1 MANLLK
7 IKRGTRAQLN
17 AAVTNNTLNLGEP
30 YLITD
35 ENRIAIGTGSNSFTD
50 FAKLA
55 EVQAIDADLT
65 AISSLTGTGFL
76 KRTGDSTWI
85 LDTNTYLTAESDTL
99 DTVTGRGA
107 TTSNAVTFSGGA
119 TVGSSGLKINGSTS
133 GTVTLTAPAAAGT
146 TAISFPA
153 TSGTVALVSQ
163 IPTVNNG
170 TLTLQVGAAGATNTT
185 VTVGTGTGYSANTS
199 TNTTYSVS
207 VGPALTALAAAM
219 TGAGTGFLRKNG
231 ADTFTLDTNTY
242 LTAES
247 DTLATVTGRGATTNT
262 AVTLSGGATLGSSG
276 LKINGLTSGTATIV
290 APAVASTPT
299 LTLPTATGTLALTS
313 DIPTVNNG
321 ALTLN
326 IGAAAASGS
335 AVTISAGT
343 GFTANASASSIYSV
357 SVGPALT
364 ALATIMSTAGAGFIK
379 RGATAD
385 TYTIDTNTYL
395 TGNQTITLSGDVSG
409 SGTTAITVTL
419 ANSGVVANTY
429 TKVAV
434 DAKGRVTSG
443 SSLVASDIPTLT
455 ASKISDFDTQVRT
468 SSVAQLAPP
477 VAPLPMNSQRIT
489 GLADPTS
496 AQDAAT
502 KNYVDSVAQGLEVKQ
517 SARVATTA
525 NITLS
530 GTQTIDGVAVVAGDR
545 VIVKNQTTASQNGIY
560 VVAAGAW
567 SRSTDADTWNELI
580 SAFTFVEE
588 GTANADTGWVCTVNA
603 GGTLGTTN
611 VTFAQFSGAGTYVAG
626 NGLTLS
632 GNTFAVGGTTNRIS
646 VSADNV
652 DIDANYVG
660 QTSITTLGTISTGT
674 WNATTISV
682 AKGGIGLT
690 SAVVGLLKG
699 DGTSYSAAVAGTD
712 YLTPDSTIDGG
723 TF

>member
-17 AAVTNNTLNLGEP
+17 AAVTGNTLNLGEP

-35 ENRIAIGTGSNSFTD
+35 ENRIAIGTGSNSYAD
-50 FAKLA
+50 FAKLE

-65 AISSLTGTGFL
+65 AISGLTGTGFL
-76 KRTGDSTWI
+76 KRTGDGTWT

-99 DTVTGRGA
+99 STVTGRGA
-107 TTSNAVTFSGGA
+107 TTSTAVTFSGGA
-119 TVGSSGLKINGSTS
+119 TVGSSGLKINGATS
-133 GTVTLTAPAAAGT
+133 GTVTVTAPAAAGT
-146 TAISFPA
+146 TAIAFPA
-153 TSGTVALVSQ
+153 TSGTVALTSQ

-170 TLTLQVGAAGATNTT
+170 SLTLQVGAAGATNTT
-185 VTVGTGTGYSANTS
+185 VTVGTGTGYSANTA

-247 DTLATVTGRGATTNT
+247 DTLATVTGRGATTST

-299 LTLPTATGTLALTS
+299 LTLPTSTGTLALTT
-313 DIPTVNNG
+313 DIPTVNDG
-321 ALTLN
+321 ALSVS
-326 IGAAAASGS
+326 IGTAAASGT
-335 AVTISAGT
+335 AITWGT
-343 GFTANASASSIYSV
+343 TSGFTANASAASTYDLKI
-357 SVGPALT
+357 GPALT

-385 TYTIDTNTYL
+385 TFTVDTSTYL
-395 TGNQTITLSGDVSG
+395 TGNQTITLSGDVTGSG
-409 SGTTAITVTL
+409 STAISVTL
-419 ANSGVVANTY
+419 ANSGVTAGTH
-429 TKVAV
+429 TKVTV

-443 SSLVASDIPTLT
+443 TTLAATDIPTLT
-455 ASKISDFDTQVRT
+455 SAKISDFDTQVRT
-468 SSVAQLAPP
+468 SRLDQMAAPTAAVAFNA
-477 VAPLPMNSQRIT
+477 QRIT
-489 GLADPTS
+489 GVADPIS

-517 SARVATTA
+517 STRVATTA

-545 VIVKNQTTASQNGIY
+545 VLVKNQSTTSQNGIY

-567 SRSTDADTWNELI
+567 SRSTDADSWNELI

-588 GTANADTGWVCTVNA
+588 GTANADTGWVSTANA
-603 GGTLGTTN
+603 GGTLGTTAI
-611 VTFAQFSGAGTYVAG
+611 TFAQFSGAGTYVAG
-626 NGLTLS
+626 NGLTLT
-632 GNTFAVGGTTNRIS
+632 GNTFDVVGTANRIT
-646 VSADNV
+646 VAADSI
-652 DIDANYVG
+652 DIASTYVG

-674 WNATTISV
+674 WNATAIGVT
-682 AKGGIGLT
+682 KGGLGLT
-690 SAVVGLLKG
+690 AAITGLLKG
-699 DGTSYSAAVAGTD
+699 NGSAYSAAVAGTD
-712 YLTPDSTIDGG
+712 YLDPNSTIDGG